1 MYFLTWHKKK
11 ELLFLHFIFLLT
23 IFLSSSA
30 FSSSKQF
37 LFPSRKCY
45 HMLLNIHF
53 FFAKSLRFACK
64 KNYSIQFSY
73 VLSLKFMRHWRI
85 VKCLLNIGNNE
96 FPWKSEYKIT
106 CVCWHGNDKHFSEVL
121 CANQFNQFW
130 RLNGL
135 FVYHHDLFID
145 VLIFSFAAKLLLSR
159 IAALCD
165 SHFRHF

>member
-1 MYFLTWHKKK
+1 MAQEERYNKQHSNTRSICFFLFFKNIKLQDNFTFALILNVCLYFICFYIILLYQQNGVLNLSLLVLHPYMVYSYKKSVYFLTWHKKK

-64 KNYSIQFSY
+64 KSYGIQFSY
-73 VLSLKFMRHWRI
+73 VLSLKFIRH
-85 VKCLLNIGNNE
+85 
-96 FPWKSEYKIT
+96 
-106 CVCWHGNDKHFSEVL
+106 
-121 CANQFNQFW
+121 
-130 RLNGL
+130 
-135 FVYHHDLFID
+135 
-145 VLIFSFAAKLLLSR
+145 
-159 IAALCD
+159 
-165 SHFRHF
+165 